1 MFKKILVP
9 VDIDYPK
16 TAALVYEKALQIA
29 KSQTT
34 EAEIRLVSVMPGYS
48 MPIVASFIS
57 DGMLKKAKEQLKT
70 ALVGFIEDNC
80 REPVTYTIKTGK
92 NWEKIVEAADNWG
105 ADLIVVYHNRRRDE
119 NEVFSNSCS
128 ERVMANANCSVLR
141 LRNIRE

>member
-16 TAALVYEKALQIA
+16 TAALVYQKALEIA
-29 KSQTT
+29 ESTG
-34 EAEIRLVSVMPGYS
+34 AEIRLVSVMPGYS
-48 MPIVASFIS
+48 MPIVAAFIS
-57 DGMLKKAKEQLKT
+57 EEMVKKAKDQLT
-70 ALVGFIEDNC
+70 VALEGFIKDHC
-80 REPVTYTIKTGK
+80 REPITYTIKTGK

-128 ERVMANANCSVLR
+128 ERVMENANCSVLR
-141 LRNIRE
+141 LRNIRD

>member
-16 TAALVYEKALQIA
+16 TASLVYQRALDIA
-29 KSQTT
+29 EAN
-34 EAEIRLVSVMPGYS
+34 EAEIKLVCVMPGYS
-48 MPIVASFIS
+48 MPIVAAFIS
-57 DGMLKKAKEQLKT
+57 DEMVKKAKDQLKVT
-70 ALVGFIEDNC
+70 LEAFIRDNC
-80 REPVTYTIKTGK
+80 RKPVTYALKTGK
-92 NWEKIVEAADNWG
+92 NWEKIVSVADEWG

-128 ERVMANANCSVLR
+128 ERVMENANCSVLR

>member
-16 TAALVYEKALQIA
+16 TAAIVYQKALRAA
-29 KSQTT
+29 KTT
-34 EAEIRLVSVMPGYS
+34 GAEIRLVSVMPGYT
-48 MPIVASFIS
+48 MPIVAAFIS
-57 DGMLKKAKEQLKT
+57 DDMLKKAKEKVQA
-70 ALVGFIEDNC
+70 ALEAFVRDHCE
-80 REPVTYTIKTGK
+80 EPITYTIKTGK

-128 ERVMANANCSVLR
+128 LRVVEKASCSVLR
-141 LRNIRE
+141 LRNVRE

>member
-16 TAALVYEKALQIA
+16 TATLVYQKAQEIA
-29 KSQTT
+29 DSTG
-34 EAEIRLVSVMPGYS
+34 AEIRLVSVMPGYS

-57 DGMLKKAKEQLKT
+57 DEMVKKAKDQLKT
-70 ALVGFIEDNC
+70 TLEAFIRENC
-80 REPVTYTIKTGK
+80 REPITYTVKTGK
-92 NWEKIVEAADNWG
+92 NWEKIVEAADKWE

-128 ERVMANANCSVLR
+128 ERVMENANCSVLR
-141 LRNIRE
+141 LRNIRG